1 MFLYWIIIK
10 EWFKCCFIENHQS
23 YYYIL
28 APLTWTAFFY
38 PYFATYYLLAYS
50 SSLLTCS
57 CWDLMVSRSRA
68 MNKSTSSFHS
78 QSALRVPLK
87 IWTSL
92 ARNQKTVAIAVGTLL
107 LHGITI
113 STYSRGAS
121 VLQRAMVGILTYEAS
136 MTACLSFFGSATTK
150 SLGSWNF

>member
-1 MFLYWIIIK
+1 MVECYFSTEIGVDVEHRFVLLLAIIKIRLFMSERMCIGYTSMFLYWIIIK

-28 APLTWTAFFY
+28 APTWTAFFY

-78 QSALRVPLK
+78 
-87 IWTSL
+87 
-92 ARNQKTVAIAVGTLL
+92 
-107 LHGITI
+107 
-113 STYSRGAS
+113 
-121 VLQRAMVGILTYEAS
+121 
-136 MTACLSFFGSATTK
+136 
-150 SLGSWNF
+150 